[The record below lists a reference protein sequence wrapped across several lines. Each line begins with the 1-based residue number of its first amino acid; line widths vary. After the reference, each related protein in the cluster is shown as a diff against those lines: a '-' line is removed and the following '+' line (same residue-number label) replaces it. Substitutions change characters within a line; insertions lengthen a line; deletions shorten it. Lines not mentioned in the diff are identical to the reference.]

1 MSKSLGVSENPPV
14 EAIEF
19 EVMVDS
25 DATFE
30 ELLKVKKL
38 ADERC
43 PGVYCLTHALKL
55 DIQLRRIEK

>member
-1 MSKSLGVSENPPV
+1 
-14 EAIEF
+14 
-19 EVMVDS
+19 MVDS